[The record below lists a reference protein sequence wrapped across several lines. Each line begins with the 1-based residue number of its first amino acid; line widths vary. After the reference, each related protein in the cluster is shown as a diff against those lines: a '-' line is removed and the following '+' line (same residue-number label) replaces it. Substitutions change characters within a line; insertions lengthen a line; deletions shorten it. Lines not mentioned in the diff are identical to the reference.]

1 MTTTN
6 TNTNM
11 QGRDHDQ
18 AGPETASADAGIS
31 ALVETIRQEI
41 ERQGRITFAEFMRI
55 ALYDPGHGYY
65 QSPYR
70 RPGRGGDFLTAPEV
84 HPFFGIAIARQIAE
98 CWDRLGNAARLT
110 VREHGA
116 GIGGL
121 AYDIIVGLLDR
132 RPEIRSALR
141 YELVEVNPHRAAQ
154 AMAAMREVG
163 FGEIVRLFDPGPD
176 ATPPPAPIT
185 GVVLANEVAD
195 ALPVHRLQWN
205 GTGFEEVWVTW
216 EAGRFVETSGALSAP
231 VRELEIEHYL
241 VHQGIDLAGWPIGAR
256 IEVSPAAAE
265 WIAGI
270 ARGIARGYAIVIDY
284 GYAASTLYR
293 DHRLEG
299 TVRGYYEHTVTD
311 DPLIRVGAQDLTA
324 HVDFTRLIEA
334 AGREGMSPVGLV
346 TQGDFLARIGLGDL
360 LVELQRHPDLDA
372 AEYYRAQ
379 AAVFRLIDP
388 AGLGRFRVLALQKDV
403 PDPAPLTG
411 FTTPASGSGM
421 LEMPGLPELMDD

>member
-1 MTTTN
+1 MNKN
-6 TNTNM
+6 TNANVRE
-11 QGRDHDQ
+11 RDHYQ
-18 AGPETASADAGIS
+18 ARGHSEPESASGNTGIPALAG
-31 ALVETIRQEI
+31 TIRHEI
-41 ERQGRITFAEFMRI
+41 ERQGRITFAEFMRV
-55 ALYDPGHGYY
+55 ALYDPEHGYY
-65 QSPYR
+65 QSPHR
-70 RPGRGGDFLTAPEV
+70 RPGRGGDFLTAPEL
-84 HPFFGIAIARQIAE
+84 HPFFGLAIARQIAE
-98 CWDRLGNAARLT
+98 CWDRLGNPAPFT

-132 RPEIRSALR
+132 RPGIRSALR

-154 AMAAMREVG
+154 ALAALREVG
-163 FGEIVRLFDPGPD
+163 FDEIVRLVDPGPD
-176 ATPPPAPIT
+176 ASQPPASIT
-185 GVVLANEVAD
+185 GVVIANEVAD

-205 GTGFEEVWVTW
+205 GTGFEELWVTW
-216 EAGRFVETSGALSAP
+216 EAGRFVENSGPLSEP
-231 VRELEIEHYL
+231 VRELGIARYL
-241 VHQGIDLAGWPIGAR
+241 ARHGIDPAGWPSGAR
-256 IEVSPAAAE
+256 IEVSPAAGE

-270 ARGIARGYAIVIDY
+270 ARGIDHGYAIVIDY
-284 GYAASTLYR
+284 GYPAPALYR

-299 TVRGYYEHTVTD
+299 TVRGYHEHTVTD

-334 AGREGMSPVGLV
+334 AGREGMTPVGLA

-360 LVELQRHPDLDA
+360 LVELQRQPGLDA

-411 FTTPASGSGM
+411 FTMPAPGLDM
-421 LEMPGLPELMDD
+421 LEMPALMDD

>member
-1 MTTTN
+1 MTTAN
-6 TNTNM
+6 A
-11 QGRDHDQ
+11 GSHDHDLE
-18 AGPETASADAGIS
+18 GPEVDPGVAGNA
-31 ALVETIRQEI
+31 ALVALIRRAI
-41 ERQGRITFAEFMRI
+41 ERRGRITFAEFMRI
-55 ALYDPGHGYY
+55 ALYDPDHGYY
-65 QSPYR
+65 QSPAR
-70 RPGRGGDFLTAPEV
+70 RPGRGGDFLTAPEL
-84 HPFFGIAIARQIAE
+84 HPFFGLSIARQVAE
-98 CWDRLGNAARLT
+98 CWDCLGNPARFT
-110 VREHGA
+110 VREFGA

-141 YELVEVNPHRAAQ
+141 YQLVEVNPHRAAQ

-163 FGEIVRLFDPGPD
+163 FGGIVSVVDPTLD
-176 ATPPPAPIT
+176 APQPAAPIT
-185 GVVLANEVAD
+185 GVVIANEVAD

-205 GTGFEEVWVTW
+205 GAGFEELWVTW
-216 EAGRFVETSGALSAP
+216 DAGRFAEISGELSEPVSDPGIETPLTPLA
-231 VRELEIEHYL
+231 YL
-241 VHQGIDLAGWPIGAR
+241 ARQGIDPARWPVGAR
-256 IEVSPAAAE
+256 IEVSHAAAT
-265 WIAGI
+265 WIGGL

-284 GYAASTLYR
+284 GYPAPMLYR

-311 DPLIRVGAQDLTA
+311 DPLIRAGRQDLTA

-334 AGREGMSPVGLV
+334 ASAAGMTLAGLT

-360 LVELQRHPDLDA
+360 LVELQRQPELDA

-388 AGLGRFRVLALQKDV
+388 AGLGRFRFLALQKDV

-411 FTTPASGSGM
+411 FAQPDVESDM
-421 LEMPGLPELMDD
+421 LEMAELMDD

>member
-1 MTTTN
+1 MTTN
-6 TNTNM
+6 TNATM
-11 QGRDHDQ
+11 QNRDHDW
-18 AGPETASADAGIS
+18 AGPETASDDAGIP
-31 ALVETIRQEI
+31 ALVATIRQAI
-41 ERQGRITFAEFMRI
+41 ARQGRITFAEFMRI

-65 QSPYR
+65 QSPDR

-84 HPFFGIAIARQIAE
+84 HPFFGLAIARQIAE
-98 CWDRLGNAARLT
+98 CWDRLGNPARLV

-163 FGEIVRLFDPGPD
+163 FGEIVRLFDPGQD
-176 ATPPPAPIT
+176 VTPPPAPIT
-185 GVVLANEVAD
+185 GVVIANEVAD
-195 ALPVHRLQWN
+195 ALPVHRLQWS
-205 GTGFEEVWVTW
+205 GTGFEELWVTW
-216 EAGRFVETSGALSAP
+216 EAGRFVETSGELSEP
-231 VRELEIEHYL
+231 VRELGIERYL
-241 VHQGIDLAGWPIGAR
+241 TRHGVDPAEWPAGAR
-256 IEVSPAAAE
+256 IEVSPAAGE

-270 ARGIARGYAIVIDY
+270 ARGVAHGYAIVIDY
-284 GYAASTLYR
+284 GYPASVLYR

-299 TVRGYYEHTVTD
+299 TVRGYHQHTVTD

-324 HVDFTRLIEA
+324 HVDFSRLVEA
-334 AGREGMSPVGLV
+334 AGKEGMTPAGLT

-360 LVELQRHPDLDA
+360 LVELQRRPDLDA

-388 AGLGRFRVLALQKDV
+388 AGLGRFRVLALQKEV

-421 LEMPGLPELMDD
+421 LETPGLPDLVND